1 MASPTSAEMAK
12 EVHGPTMC
20 IESLIQSDLPCQKV
34 THNSQPLAQV
44 ALLMQGLLALLM
56 QGLCLT
62 LVQPL
67 NFFFSYFYAPYADA
81 KVATAIATLVS
92 YDPKNQRAK
101 GQRQLQLKLKLKWVY
116 LKAPR
121 TLIHRL
127 WKREG
132 CFPTSQLPSVA
143 FIAYFE
149 RLEFRDLS
157 GAQID
162 CS

>member
-34 THNSQPLAQV
+34 TDNSLPLTLV
-44 ALLMQGLLALLM
+44 ALLMQGLF
-56 QGLCLT
+56 LT

-92 YDPKNQRAK
+92 
-101 GQRQLQLKLKLKWVY
+101 
-116 LKAPR
+116 
-121 TLIHRL
+121 
-127 WKREG
+127 
-132 CFPTSQLPSVA
+132 
-143 FIAYFE
+143 
-149 RLEFRDLS
+149 
-157 GAQID
+157 
-162 CS
+162 